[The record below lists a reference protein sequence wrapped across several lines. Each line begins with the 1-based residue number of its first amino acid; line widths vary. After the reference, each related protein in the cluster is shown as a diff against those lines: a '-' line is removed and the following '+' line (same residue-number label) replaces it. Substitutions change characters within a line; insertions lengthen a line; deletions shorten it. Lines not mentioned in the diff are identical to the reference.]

1 MPARPLKAGMTTLTT
16 HRDLHAWRE
25 AMDLVEMVY
34 RVTASFPKAEFFG
47 LVNQIRRCAVSVPSN
62 IAEGAARNSTREW
75 IQFLGVS
82 CGSLSE
88 LETQLEL
95 ATRLGYL
102 EANTDA
108 TRQMNRVGRIVRALR
123 NSLREKAAREAD
135 G

>member
-1 MPARPLKAGMTTLTT
+1 MTISTT

-25 AMDLVEMVY
+25 AMALVEIIY
-34 RVTASFPKAEFFG
+34 RATANFPKAEFFG
-47 LVNQIRRCAVSVPSN
+47 LVNQIRRCAISVPSN

-75 IQFLGVS
+75 VQFLGIS

-102 EANTDA
+102 GADTDA
-108 TRQMNRVGRIVRALR
+108 IRQTNRVGRIVRALR
-123 NSLREKAAREAD
+123 NSLRQKVTNKSVQ
-135 G
+135 

>member
-1 MPARPLKAGMTTLTT
+1 MTISTT

-25 AMDLVEMVY
+25 AMALVEIIY
-34 RVTASFPKAEFFG
+34 RATANFPKAEFFG
-47 LVNQIRRCAVSVPSN
+47 LVNQIRRCAISVPSN

-75 IQFLGVS
+75 VQFLGIS

-102 EANTDA
+102 GADTDA
-108 TRQMNRVGRIVRALR
+108 IRQTNRVGRIVRALR
-123 NSLREKAAREAD
+123 NALRQKVTNNSD
-135 G
+135 D